1 MVISLKPQ
9 GIGYIIELQRNESRK
24 ERRQLDMKQN
34 HQKQAQMENQ
44 MQTLNYNTTRQA
56 VIVNSIR
63 AAIGLAMCGT
73 GLYLTIQANIGVTPW
88 DCLYLGIHNTFGF
101 QYGNISVCVSLLVI
115 GIDLLLKERIGVGT
129 LIDALL
135 VGKVVD
141 LWNYLDPIPAQS
153 SLVVGILL
161 MLGGLLLQGF
171 GQYVYMS
178 AGLCCGPRDALLVG
192 LSKRLVKV
200 PLGAVSMLLLG
211 IVLLLGWLL
220 GGPVGIGT
228 LIGTLLIG
236 PILQTVCGWFRF
248 VPEEV
253 PHQDLLQSAQVLTKA
268 GNGQE

>member
-1 MVISLKPQ
+1 
-9 GIGYIIELQRNESRK
+9 
-24 ERRQLDMKQN
+24 
-34 HQKQAQMENQ
+34 
-44 MQTLNYNTTRQA
+44 MQTLNCNATRQA

-73 GLYLTIQANIGVTPW
+73 GLYLTIQANIGVIPW

-135 VGKVVD
+135 VGKIVD
-141 LWNYLDPIPAQS
+141 LWNYLNPVPLQS
-153 SLVVGILL
+153 SFAVGILC

-178 AGLCCGPRDALLVG
+178 AGLCCGSRDALLVG
-192 LSKRLVKV
+192 LSKRLVRI
-200 PLGAVSMLLLG
+200 PLGAVGVLLLG
-211 IVLLLGWLL
+211 IVLLFGWLL

-228 LIGTLLIG
+228 LIGTLLMG
-236 PILQTVCGWFRF
+236 PLLQTICGWFRF

-253 PHQDLLQSAQVLTKA
+253 PHQDLLQSLQVLKKKRVIRRHFRVSFLLC
-268 GNGQE
+268 GMREQRGFRDRSDKPRGRKKS

>member
-1 MVISLKPQ
+1 
-9 GIGYIIELQRNESRK
+9 
-24 ERRQLDMKQN
+24 MKQSN
-34 HQKQAQMENQ
+34 QKQDQMEEQIENP
-44 MQTLNYNTTRQA
+44 MQNLNYNTTRRA

-88 DCLYLGIHNTFGF
+88 DCLYLGIHKTFGF

-115 GIDLLLKERIGVGT
+115 GIDLLFKERIGVGT

-141 LWNYLDPIPAQS
+141 LWNYLDPIPLQS
-153 SLVVGILL
+153 SLVVGILC

-211 IVLLLGWLL
+211 VVLLFGWLL

-236 PILQTVCGWFRF
+236 PILQTVCSWFRF

-253 PHQDLLQSAQVLTKA
+253 AHQDLLQSAQVLTKA
-268 GNGQE
+268 ER

>member
-1 MVISLKPQ
+1 MNQ
-9 GIGYIIELQRNESRK
+9 TNRK
-24 ERRQLDMKQN
+24 QDQT
-34 HQKQAQMENQ
+34 ENQ
-44 MQTLNYNTTRQA
+44 VQTLNCNATRQA

-73 GLYLTIQANIGVTPW
+73 GLYLTIQANIGVIPW

-135 VGKVVD
+135 VGKIVD
-141 LWNYLDPIPAQS
+141 LWNYLDPVPLQS
-153 SLVVGILL
+153 SFAVGILC

-192 LSKRLVKV
+192 LSKRLVRI
-200 PLGAVSMLLLG
+200 PLGAVGVLLLG
-211 IVLLLGWLL
+211 IVLLFGWLL

-228 LIGTLLIG
+228 LIGTLLMG
-236 PILQTVCGWFRF
+236 PLLQTICGWFRF

-253 PHQDLLQSAQVLTKA
+253 PHQDLLQSLQVLKKK
-268 GNGQE
+268 E